1 MLPLRVVVRMFS
13 LAALFMTGAVSSQ
26 DFPNKPIRIVAAE
39 PGGGNDFLS
48 RVIQP
53 GLISGLGQQVI
64 IDNRPSRLTGGIV
77 ADAPPDGYTVL
88 VAGSTFA
95 FTPLLEKATYDP
107 ITSFSPVSQLE
118 RSPNVLVVNPSLP
131 VKSVKELIAFAKSK
145 PGELNYGSG
154 TSGGSLHLAAE
165 MFKMMTGVNMVRI
178 PFKSTGP
185 ALIGLLGNQVQV
197 VFSTAGGASAHIK
210 SGKLRALAVTS
221 GQPTALIPGVPTV
234 ASAGLPG
241 FDLETM
247 GFMLAPAKTPAAVV
261 NRLNREVVRVMSQA
275 DVKEKLL
282 NGGSEAVSS
291 TPAELGAKLKSE
303 VARMDKLFKELGLG
317 TK

>member
-1 MLPLRVVVRMFS
+1 MFS
-13 LAALFMTGAVSSQ
+13 LAALSTGGVVSSQ
-26 DFPNKPIRIVAAE
+26 EFPNKPIRIVAAE

-88 VAGSTFA
+88 VAGSTFL

-107 ITSFSPVSQLE
+107 IKSFAPVSQLE

-131 VKSVKELIAFAKSK
+131 VKSVKELIAYAQSK
-145 PGELNYGSG
+145 PGQLNYGSG

-165 MFKMMTGVNMVRI
+165 MFQRMTGTKMVRI

-185 ALIGLLGNQVQV
+185 ALVGLLSNEVQV
-197 VFSTAGGASAHIK
+197 VFSTAGGATAHIK

-221 GQPTALIPGVPTV
+221 AQPTALIPGVPTV

-241 FDLETM
+241 FELETI
-247 GFMLAPAKTPAAVV
+247 GFMLAPAKTPAPVV
-261 NRLNREVVRVMSQA
+261 NRLNQEVQKVLSQP

-282 NGGSEAVSS
+282 AGGSEAMGS

-303 VARMDKLFKELGLG
+303 VARMAKLFKELGLG
-317 TK
+317 TN